1 MGTRNDSFDLTPWI
15 GDGIPKTK
23 PANDFQSLDER
34 FRASLDSCAFW
45 RALSRN
51 KARVKAMTFRQRARL
66 AEMLAIV
73 TQIENDL
80 GLRF

>member
-1 MGTRNDSFDLTPWI
+1 MHKRNDTFDLTRWI
-15 GDGIPKTK
+15 GDGLPKTK
-23 PANDFQSLDER
+23 PANDLKSLDER

-51 KARVKAMTFRQRARL
+51 KTRVKAMTFCQRVRL

-73 TQIENDL
+73 TQVERDL